1 MQFELI
7 DPGADARGR
16 DRCYQIVAECERLDA
31 PELPVQSARD
41 FAAWLTGFGDPR
53 RLWLARDEA
62 GEPAGCYVLTL
73 PSRENPDMAVCMLAV
88 RPERRREGT
97 GTSLLRHCAREARQA
112 GRLRLAG
119 EAPDDSPG
127 AAFAAASGG
136 QPGIAFEFRRLV
148 IDAGLH
154 ARLARLRAEAAGRA
168 AGYTLV
174 SWRGATP
181 VRYLAGSAQLSAAM
195 ADAPADDGVEPQIW
209 DASRIRNFEQTL
221 LASGQQLCTVAAR
234 QEKTGCVAAITQI
247 RIDSAS
253 PGWAYQGITAVL
265 PEHRGHRLG
274 LLVKAEMLDR
284 LIAAAP
290 EVRQVRA
297 RNAGANEHMVAIN
310 EQLGFRLSSVRRDW
324 ELDLAAVPAAAG
336 HPGC

>member
-1 MQFELI
+1 
-7 DPGADARGR
+7 
-16 DRCYQIVAECERLDA
+16 
-31 PELPVQSARD
+31 
-41 FAAWLTGFGDPR
+41 
-53 RLWLARDEA
+53 
-62 GEPAGCYVLTL
+62 
-73 PSRENPDMAVCMLAV
+73 
-88 RPERRREGT
+88 
-97 GTSLLRHCAREARQA
+97 
-112 GRLRLAG
+112 
-119 EAPDDSPG
+119 
-127 AAFAAASGG
+127 
-136 QPGIAFEFRRLV
+136 
-148 IDAGLH
+148 
-154 ARLARLRAEAAGRA
+154 
-168 AGYTLV
+168 
-174 SWRGATP
+174 
-181 VRYLAGSAQLSAAM
+181 M